1 VYALRERERE
11 KEKEREGK
19 RERARVYCACVR
31 ERERESGEGE
41 RKVPA
46 MGAERGG
53 ELDPGTALVKRCV
66 STSLDMHV

>member
-1 VYALRERERE
+1 M
-11 KEKEREGK
+11 
-19 RERARVYCACVR
+19 R